1 MITLNELVYK
11 YVSEHPQL
19 TAGQISKAIVAEN
32 DYAPTS
38 ITVQLHKLVQV
49 HMLKKIKVGRHVTFS
64 TDQPFSIDAV
74 NQDVSRL
81 RRERIEKLT
90 SGSQSISSS
99 DAKTFIHSYMI
110 RPGLFVKI
118 ELPADVT
125 KAEAERMAS
134 FIKMVPFE

>member
-19 TAGQISKAIVAEN
+19 TTSQITKAIVAEN
-32 DYAPTS
+32 DYAPS
-38 ITVQLHKLVQV
+38 SVTVQIHKLAQV
-49 HMLKKIKVGRHVTFS
+49 NMLKKTKVGRRVVFS
-64 TDQPFSIDAV
+64 TDQPFNIDAV
-74 NQDVSRL
+74 NQDIARL

-90 SGSQSISSS
+90 SVSQSISSS
-99 DAKTFIHSYMI
+99 DTKTFIHSYMI

-125 KAEAERMAS
+125 KAEAERIAS